1 MKEQQFNQENLSK
14 NLEDFKLKL
23 TDQNQFYTEQRNQF
37 EDAHSKLTHKIF
49 HLERSEENMKL
60 EIDEIKR
67 KALQDS
73 LVLTNKEEE
82 IKDLNRKIEKL
93 NETLRFSLFI
103 KGYIIFYFRDKE
115 NLLSKKNDDLSNALK
130 KADESRNEI
139 LNLK

>member
-1 MKEQQFNQENLSK
+1 LKEQQFNQENLSK

>member
-1 MKEQQFNQENLSK
+1 
-14 NLEDFKLKL
+14 
-23 TDQNQFYTEQRNQF
+23 
-37 EDAHSKLTHKIF
+37 
-49 HLERSEENMKL
+49 MKL